1 MAGLS
6 AGSTIVATPR
16 TWSLRLSEKPYTL
29 YTAEGPEPRRR
40 RLRLALLILGLLVAL
55 AGIAAGGVYAWTSI
69 VLSKSH
75 RNVDPQVYEALSAS
89 SARGIGVTPAA
100 PANPGRAMNILVLGS
115 DKRADGQEENGRS
128 DTIMIVHLDPDADF
142 ASILSLPRDLRVE
155 IAGHG
160 LQKINAAYAFGG
172 DALAIETVR
181 AVTGLYFDFY
191 INVDFEAFRR
201 ITTSLGGVYVDV
213 DRRYYA
219 DDPNYEHIDVQPG
232 YQRLAGDQAL
242 QYVRFRHD
250 LNSDYGRIDRQQR
263 FLRSAKEQAMGW
275 NALVRLP
282 QVADLLAENATTTMS
297 TGDVFK
303 LAYWGVKLR
312 SARVRQVT
320 LQGARDETIGG
331 VDYVIANEETIRAA
345 VENLLAPP
353 EASAGRVAGSGGA
366 ATTTLA
372 PTSTPTTT
380 AVGAAPAP
388 ELDLAG
394 ISVEVL
400 NANGRNGE
408 AKATARY
415 LEGLGARL
423 RAVGDAPG
431 GRIARSAIVYPA
443 DQTAEAA
450 RVSEAV
456 GVFKLVEDNTW
467 RHVALVLG
475 ADFVLPGS
483 APAPVTDP
491 PVPNARVWQ
500 YLAGAAGF
508 PVMAPG
514 VLPPGATYAGFR
526 IYPLQTD
533 KGAEKALKVMYRL
546 GRQDQYLGLMETT
559 FVDAPAAS
567 DGETVTAGGLALTV
581 VSVGDKVD
589 HIWWRRGDVLYWL
602 SNTLSYQYD
611 REEMLAVA
619 RSMMPIG
626 GTK

>member
-1 MAGLS
+1 FIS
-6 AGSTIVATPR
+6 R
-16 TWSLRLSEKPYTL
+16 E
-29 YTAEGPEPRRR
+29 
-40 RLRLALLILGLLVAL
+40 
-55 AGIAAGGVYAWTSI
+55 
-69 VLSKSH
+69 
-75 RNVDPQVYEALSAS
+75 
-89 SARGIGVTPAA
+89 
-100 PANPGRAMNILVLGS
+100 
-115 DKRADGQEENGRS
+115 
-128 DTIMIVHLDPDADF
+128 
-142 ASILSLPRDLRVE
+142 
-155 IAGHG
+155 
-160 LQKINAAYAFGG
+160 
-172 DALAIETVR
+172 
-181 AVTGLYFDFY
+181 
-191 INVDFEAFRR
+191 
-201 ITTSLGGVYVDV
+201 
-213 DRRYYA
+213 
-219 DDPNYEHIDVQPG
+219 
-232 YQRLAGDQAL
+232 
-242 QYVRFRHD
+242 
-250 LNSDYGRIDRQQR
+250 
-263 FLRSAKEQAMGW
+263 
-275 NALVRLP
+275 
-282 QVADLLAENATTTMS
+282 
-297 TGDVFK
+297 
-303 LAYWGVKLR
+303 
-312 SARVRQVT
+312 
-320 LQGARDETIGG
+320 
-331 VDYVIANEETIRAA
+331 VIAIARRHCLQLPAEL
-345 VENLLAPP
+345 VMLF
-353 EASAGRVAGSGGA
+353 RVVAMS
-366 ATTTLA
+366 
-372 PTSTPTTT
+372 
-380 AVGAAPAP
+380 
-388 ELDLAG
+388 
-394 ISVEVL
+394 
-400 NANGRNGE
+400 
-408 AKATARY
+408 
-415 LEGLGARL
+415 EGLGARL

-567 DGETVTAGGLALTV
+567 DGETVTVGGLALTV